1 MLFSHQLLSSAGF
14 RVHRR
19 HCQYV
24 RNHEPCSQRIKLPG
38 RSEVLNKL
46 LSPVIAQLK
55 FFQDSIG
62 NEIWSLIK
70 NTTDT
75 FNREIKL
82 L

>member
-1 MLFSHQLLSSAGF
+1 MLFSHNLLTSADSESTGGTAS
-14 RVHRR
+14 VK
-19 HCQYV
+19 
-24 RNHEPCSQRIKLPG
+24 NHEPCSQRIKLPG
-38 RSEVLNKL
+38 TNEVLNKL
-46 LSPVIAQLK
+46 LSPRIAQLK
-55 FFQDSIG
+55 SFQDSIG